1 MNKQMKPTNRGIDV
15 VLSIGD
21 KVIGGQQ
28 NCILN
33 RGMSAID
40 ITNKIDN
47 QWQEIMAGT
56 KTWSVLCSGL
66 YVKDE
71 DSFTLLEQSFADGM
85 PLDIKLS
92 DGNRIYE
99 GRAFISNFPAEA
111 KFNSAFAYNI
121 NLTGTGPLR

>member
-56 KTWSVLCSGL
+56 RTWSVLCSGL

-71 DSFTLLEQSFADGM
+71 DSFTSQGS
-85 PLDIKLS
+85 
-92 DGNRIYE
+92 
-99 GRAFISNFPAEA
+99 
-111 KFNSAFAYNI
+111 
-121 NLTGTGPLR
+121 